1 VRQRLQLYQQ
11 KESEWQAAEDRRQG
25 LAQGPNSANLWR
37 DCRQKIALTLAGY
50 QGLQPRASVNPW
62 QAVSHDLDYFSK
74 GCDQLLRQAQ
84 DGEQGEPKSVAA
96 KQAPESNTIEPMRR
110 LFAAGEYQ
118 EVVTAYE
125 ALDPGQ
131 AGGGREGQF
140 LASQA
145 LIKLGRLSS
154 ALPLLTKLLADGG
167 QATDLLSLEIRRLTA
182 DVLLSLGHVEEAR
195 QLYEG
200 LARAFAPLQGDQEWV
215 RAHLQVVG
223 AGIGNDALSV
233 YRELLSVYLRFDGQH
248 LPPELTE
255 GVGRL
260 QGQAPFADLA
270 KMLLAKAS
278 SQAQESARRQ
288 LSAIKDLLSAGNLS
302 QARQQLQQLI
312 AIAPATMQPAINQLE
327 TELAQA
333 EAKDTASPQAPATE
347 GGQAGAWQEALAL
360 FEQQKYDQ
368 AIAGFTPFLIGDQEA
383 EAKAKIAEASE
394 LAAVGMRRQAAAL
407 YAKAKKTFDPAA
419 RQQGLLNSRDL
430 LLTLIEKY
438 PGSSVVDKARQNLK
452 VLEAELGPSASPS
465 AAPR

>member
-1 VRQRLQLYQQ
+1 M
-11 KESEWQAAEDRRQG
+11 
-25 LAQGPNSANLWR
+25 
-37 DCRQKIALTLAGY
+37 
-50 QGLQPRASVNPW
+50 
-62 QAVSHDLDYFSK
+62 
-74 GCDQLLRQAQ
+74 RQAQ

-118 EVVTAYE
+118 EVVAAYE